1 MGRVVNKDAR
11 GDEKVGKD
19 AEKDEKES
27 KIAMKV
33 KM

>member
-1 MGRVVNKDAR
+1 MRESRDAR
-11 GDEKVGKD
+11 GDEKVEKD

-27 KIAMKV
+27 KMAMKV

>member
-1 MGRVVNKDAR
+1 MRESRDAR

-27 KIAMKV
+27 KMAMKV